1 MNYRIKLNG
10 IFEFPIAAADEKSAL
25 ERFRSA
31 LAYIGTMEDPAYDT
45 LFVPEEKGYQCHF
58 CFVAT
63 FVFKSDLNEKDEAAA
78 EFLADFEHIG
88 EPIQLDYQI
97 EQVKFHVIK
106 KEPGK
111 ELEVLEVDATYLCDL
126 QKIFFKENI
135 TMERVALNR
144 NRTFWMLVDE
154 DGLSKRLPRN
164 FLLSTENG
172 YFPVQKIVGTA
183 VFVKSKFADIFND
196 LIYDYEVDD
205 LDESYQQAIRSILS
219 DDVQQMLDKKF
230 EDYGSGFTF
239 ITKI

>member
-1 MNYRIKLNG
+1 
-10 IFEFPIAAADEKSAL
+10 
-25 ERFRSA
+25 
-31 LAYIGTMEDPAYDT
+31 
-45 LFVPEEKGYQCHF
+45 
-58 CFVAT
+58 
-63 FVFKSDLNEKDEAAA
+63 
-78 EFLADFEHIG
+78 
-88 EPIQLDYQI
+88 
-97 EQVKFHVIK
+97 
-106 KEPGK
+106 
-111 ELEVLEVDATYLCDL
+111 
-126 QKIFFKENI
+126 
-135 TMERVALNR
+135 MERVALNR